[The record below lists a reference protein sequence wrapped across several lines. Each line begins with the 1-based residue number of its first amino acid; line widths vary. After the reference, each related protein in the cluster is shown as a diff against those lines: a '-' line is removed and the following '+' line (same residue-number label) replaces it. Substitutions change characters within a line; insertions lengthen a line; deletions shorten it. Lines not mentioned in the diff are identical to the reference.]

1 MCSPSKHAAIHDR
14 VAAGGGHGEDVE
26 AEEGEVVVW
35 PAVQGELNVLQ
46 QVDEVEGQPADDEH
60 QQHGQQHSVPGP
72 ESSRAQHRI
81 IEVSQIFVGSVLAME
96 MSVKYLKVTISF
108 TKKSVKFSS
117 VFILPQE
124 CQLFL
129 GFRQYERK
137 IVKFTA
143 RLAWTT
149 IFNKIRQVFSF
160 RSCHLPR
167 LCSSQGQISYKKA
180 LEP

>member
-1 MCSPSKHAAIHDR
+1 MNEKKEKMAKIPSCPR
-14 VAAGGGHGEDVE
+14 FLPRYLVMYRLL
-26 AEEGEVVVW
+26 
-35 PAVQGELNVLQ
+35 PPPPSL
-46 QVDEVEGQPADDEH
+46 
-60 QQHGQQHSVPGP
+60 
-72 ESSRAQHRI
+72 SRAQHRI

-137 IVKFTA
+137 TVKFTA

>member
-1 MCSPSKHAAIHDR
+1 MNLFQLSWRHLSRQHLSWQHLYIS
-14 VAAGGGHGEDVE
+14 GISQLLLTQF
-26 AEEGEVVVW
+26 W
-35 PAVQGELNVLQ
+35 PNFRGRLASLSQVQGKV
-46 QVDEVEGQPADDEH
+46 EVRSRH
-60 QQHGQQHSVPGP
+60 
-72 ESSRAQHRI
+72 SRAQHRI

-137 IVKFTA
+137 TVKFTA

>member
-1 MCSPSKHAAIHDR
+1 MNNMMGIYM
-14 VAAGGGHGEDVE
+14 
-26 AEEGEVVVW
+26 
-35 PAVQGELNVLQ
+35 
-46 QVDEVEGQPADDEH
+46 VDHLVTSMSLFFTSYK
-60 QQHGQQHSVPGP
+60 SVYQCIKN
-72 ESSRAQHRI
+72 SRAQHRI

>member
-1 MCSPSKHAAIHDR
+1 MPVCLFAFLGFLFCGFLTHMF
-14 VAAGGGHGEDVE
+14 
-26 AEEGEVVVW
+26 
-35 PAVQGELNVLQ
+35 
-46 QVDEVEGQPADDEH
+46 
-60 QQHGQQHSVPGP
+60 
-72 ESSRAQHRI
+72 SRAQHRI
-81 IEVSQIFVGSVLAME
+81 IEVSQIFVGSALAME

-137 IVKFTA
+137 TVKFTA

-167 LCSSQGQISYKKA
+167 LCSSQGQISYKKHWN
-180 LEP
+180 LKTIHGHRQTLSGGFLVCYDRS

>member
-1 MCSPSKHAAIHDR
+1 MKTFYVWVIPPSHSKNLLALVKVQILEPSGR
-14 VAAGGGHGEDVE
+14 VLPKWLHLCPSGFRKFTCVSAQISRNISMTCLLD
-26 AEEGEVVVW
+26 
-35 PAVQGELNVLQ
+35 
-46 QVDEVEGQPADDEH
+46 
-60 QQHGQQHSVPGP
+60 
-72 ESSRAQHRI
+72 SRAQHRI
-81 IEVSQIFVGSVLAME
+81 IEVSQIFVGSALAME

-117 VFILPQE
+117 VFILPRE
-124 CQLFL
+124 CPLFL

-137 IVKFTA
+137 TVKFTA